1 MSTEKMSVVNDDA
14 ATRIMPEAPVED
26 HSASTASAATA
37 ARSTGPAAVRQ
48 PSPTTGAP
56 VGASSGTADDIA
68 SGNGRDDTA
77 VEAKPE
83 RASRWRRAF
92 GSSTGRPAVEFHHVP
107 TPEEAEAAAAAAATV
122 GASPRASG
130 GPRRVRLAI
139 SRIDPWSVMKLAF
152 LLSIAIGIALVI
164 ATAVV
169 WNVLNTMQ
177 VFTQADGI
185 VTDIA
190 GTESFIDILDYV
202 QFSRVISIAV
212 VIAVVDVVIL
222 TAIAT
227 LFAFLYNVT
236 AALVGG
242 LHVTLTDE

>member
-1 MSTEKMSVVNDDA
+1 MSSEKSAAVNGDSVGTRVIPSTDGGTAVQPASGAPHPAAEQGPVAAREPGPSGSPATETGS
-14 ATRIMPEAPVED
+14 E
-26 HSASTASAATA
+26 TASQGPTEPDAGRRAPRRGFRRRSTPPREDQAPAAPPREGTGTA
-37 ARSTGPAAVRQ
+37 AAPRTAPPAPR
-48 PSPTTGAP
+48 PSM
-56 VGASSGTADDIA
+56 
-68 SGNGRDDTA
+68 
-77 VEAKPE
+77 
-83 RASRWRRAF
+83 
-92 GSSTGRPAVEFHHVP
+92 
-107 TPEEAEAAAAAAATV
+107 
-122 GASPRASG
+122 
-130 GPRRVRLAI
+130 GPRRVRLAV
-139 SRIDPWSVMKLAF
+139 SRIDPWSIMKLAF

-212 VIAVVDVVIL
+212 VIAVVDVVLL
-222 TAIAT
+222 TALAT

>member
-1 MSTEKMSVVNDDA
+1 MSSEKSSAVNGDSVG
-14 ATRIMPEAPVED
+14 TRVIP
-26 HSASTASAATA
+26 STDGGTA
-37 ARSTGPAAVRQ
+37 GQ
-48 PSPTTGAP
+48 PTTGTPHPAADQGPVAAREPGPSGSPAADTGSAQALPDAAETVAGRRSSWRGFRRRSAP
-56 VGASSGTADDIA
+56 PQEEPV
-68 SGNGRDDTA
+68 
-77 VEAKPE
+77 
-83 RASRWRRAF
+83 RA
-92 GSSTGRPAVEFHHVP
+92 T
-107 TPEEAEAAAAAAATV
+107 
-122 GASPRASG
+122 PRAPEGAAPAAPPRTAPATPRPSM
-130 GPRRVRLAI
+130 GPRRVRLAV
-139 SRIDPWSVMKLAF
+139 SRIDPWSIMKLAF

-212 VIAVVDVVIL
+212 VIAVVDVVLL
-222 TAIAT
+222 TALAT

>member
-1 MSTEKMSVVNDDA
+1 VEAQPEAETHA
-14 ATRIMPEAPVED
+14 AT
-26 HSASTASAATA
+26 T
-37 ARSTGPAAVRQ
+37 STGQAPATR
-48 PSPTTGAP
+48 PST
-56 VGASSGTADDIA
+56 
-68 SGNGRDDTA
+68 
-77 VEAKPE
+77 
-83 RASRWRRAF
+83 
-92 GSSTGRPAVEFHHVP
+92 
-107 TPEEAEAAAAAAATV
+107 
-122 GASPRASG
+122 
-130 GPRRVRLAI
+130 GPRRVRLAV
-139 SRIDPWSVMKLAF
+139 SRVDPWSIMKLAF

-164 ATAVV
+164 ATALI

-222 TAIAT
+222 TALAT